1 MPVKNDLIKHER
13 PWRIRVSIDRL
24 TIIGDYPTELFER
37 HYYDWQRDNSFIRES
52 GHGLKVVDT
61 TKYVNA
67 EADVPEEQVAYI
79 EVPKFQADKIRLDF
93 NPNHGLETPGGSWL
107 LELIAS
113 IQNKHLSRNDV
124 AFDIFNNPR
133 AAFYRVWTFG
143 ITQSIYLG
151 PKREMQT
158 TYYGS
163 PKSGKQIRQYNKLV
177 EQKAKGKTYA
187 DLDSWWRVELQLRS
201 SKADDYP
208 NLVRQMLENFYV
220 PDDSQINDIGMRA
233 MVYRLTNDPEFW
245 GELGK
250 STAYRYRKLFRE
262 MPHEN
267 DLALAMADEFV
278 KQFDRLE
285 NELQTIMNRFNIQAE
300 ESD

>member
-1 MPVKNDLIKHER
+1 MRLESDLARSENS
-13 PWRIRVSIDRL
+13 WRVRASIDRL
-24 TIIGDYPTELFER
+24 TIVGDYPTELFER
-37 HYYDWQRDNSFIRES
+37 HYYDWQRDNPFVRES

-61 TKYVNA
+61 TKYVNSG
-67 EADVPEEQVAYI
+67 ADVPEEQVAYI

-93 NPNHGLETPGGSWL
+93 NPNHGLDTPGGGWL

-113 IQNKHLSRNDV
+113 IENKHYSRCDI

-133 AAFYRVWTFG
+133 AKEYRVWAFG
-143 ITQSIYLG
+143 TTQSIFLG

-177 EQKAKGKTYA
+177 EQKAKGKVYA

-201 SKADDYP
+201 GKVDDYP
-208 NLVRQMLENFYV
+208 VLVRQMLEDFYV
-220 PDDSQINDIGMRA
+220 PNYAQISDIKLKSMI
-233 MVYRLTNDPEFW
+233 YWLSNDPASW
-245 GELGK
+245 GELGD
-250 STAYRYRKLFRE
+250 STRFKYHKIFRE

-267 DLALAMADEFV
+267 ELALSMADEFV
-278 KQFDRLE
+278 RSFDRLE
-285 NELQTIMNRFNIQAE
+285 NELHTIMNRFDIDAE
-300 ESD
+300 EI